1 MLPETDEG
9 FEAEGRPFVG
19 TLTSFD
25 LPSEAGTP
33 GLLTRVHRL
42 LIGDEVSDGLSDKA
56 IIRRTANG
64 ESFEIKTRLR
74 SGVGLTELDLAQ
86 IESSPF
92 ERSF

>member
-1 MLPETDEG
+1 MLPETDEL
-9 FEAEGRPFVG
+9 FEAEGQPFVG

-42 LIGDEVSDGLSDKA
+42 LVIDEVSHGLSEKA
-56 IIRRTANG
+56 IIRRSANG
-64 ESFEIKTRLR
+64 ESFEIKNRIR
-74 SGVGLTELDLAQ
+74 SGVGITELDLGQ

-92 ERSF
+92 ERNF